1 MQNIAQQSN
10 QEKEANQKLQKT
22 NRPTSSR
29 RCKQYKDWQK
39 QKKFLEKQ
47 RQMLKKVKEKLEK
60 QNQQLESPKSDEN
73 DSFESDEIFQRPCL
87 FYTLMCT
94 GMNGNDFEFLALTD
108 LKLDLIKEAITE
120 QNK

>member
-10 QEKEANQKLQKT
+10 QEKGTNQKF
-22 NRPTSSR
+22 R

-39 QKKFLEKQ
+39 QKKLLEKQ
-47 RQMLKKVKEKLEK
+47 RQMIKKVQEKLEK
-60 QNQQLESPKSDEN
+60 QNQQLESP
-73 DSFESDEIFQRPCL
+73 ESDEKKIFEPCL

-94 GMNGNDFEFLALTD
+94 GMNGKDFEFLALTD